1 LLVEDNG
8 DRLLPK
14 IVQGPWKVQRY
25 PKVRGPWVELA
36 LVESIN
42 ARAKATG
49 KNCLHV
55 CYRGG

>member
-1 LLVEDNG
+1 VEDNG